1 MVRRA
6 GIGAT
11 LASSMIF
18 SIILI
23 SNFAVY
29 YGSAGR
35 ASSYTQANIE
45 DSFYDQGV
53 VMEGTA
59 AINTLSR
66 LQSFLGAN
74 PLDCRSASSDAAVEI
89 QSLSE
94 SDRVG
99 SLDSQMVAR
108 LVEFGPRSDN
118 LSIVAPF
125 GGTPNG
131 AIDLALTFQIE
142 GESPDYGVSYLK
154 NETHF
159 VNLPVRLA
167 EIAGD
172 CLAAVSEV
180 GASLSSMPVTN
191 CTESV
196 IAPLVE
202 AAEQGPKLRA
212 SSDGFS
218 LGVSFQILG
227 TAACTTLFEVTV
239 LQQGIAGPAGPFTVA
254 LRDWG
259 IATFEQPP
267 VQAGA

>member
-18 SIILI
+18 SMILV

-29 YGSAGR
+29 YASAGR
-35 ASSYTQANIE
+35 AASYTQANIE
-45 DSFYDQGV
+45 DWFYDQGV
-53 VMEGTA
+53 VMEGAA
-59 AINTLSR
+59 AINTLVG

-74 PLDCRSASSDAAVEI
+74 PLDCRSASSNAAAVI

-94 SDRVG
+94 SDSVG
-99 SLDSQMVAR
+99 GLDSRMVAR
-108 LVEFGPRSDN
+108 LVESGPRSDN

-125 GGTPNG
+125 GGAPNG
-131 AIDLALTFQIE
+131 ALDLALAFQIGGE
-142 GESPDYGVSYLK
+142 GPSYGVSYLK

-172 CLAAVSEV
+172 CLAAISEIE
-180 GASLSSMPVTN
+180 ASIRSMPVTN
-191 CTESV
+191 CTESA

-212 SSDGFS
+212 STDGFS
-218 LGVSFQILG
+218 LGLPFWVLG
-227 TAACTTLFEVTV
+227 TAGCAILFEVTV
-239 LQQGIAGPAGPFTVA
+239 LQQGIAGPVGPFSVA

-267 VQAGA
+267 VQARA